1 MRLVLLLMFVFW
13 ACLGLDAQ
21 VVFKTEYFGSSS
33 YRMTK
38 GSDYDEK
45 VGDSK
50 GSAIVYQGSALIP
63 LSLKMSEDNRPTLW
77 AVSVGRAYV
86 NLNNKNFEDPLV
98 IDEMLNMSLGINYIR
113 PIGRKWSMMA
123 ALGGGLYLPTTKFS
137 EIRFRHLLGNGGAVF
152 VYHFGPN
159 FQLGGGVAMNN
170 SFGFPMVFPAIYL
183 NWVTGGRL
191 MLKIAMLNGI
201 ELTTGYSV
209 NKHLS
214 LNLGVEMNGQ
224 MALFKQDGKEKMFSH
239 QYITVAFRPEI
250 KINKHLTIPLAAG
263 VSAVRPAEISN
274 RSLKSLFKDNGYYFQ
289 VAPYFSAGLSIGF

>member
-1 MRLVLLLMFVFW
+1 MRSSLLLVFMLVLS
-13 ACLGLDAQ
+13 LGLNAQ
-21 VVFKTEYFGSSS
+21 INFKTEYFGSSH

-38 GSDYDEK
+38 GDNYDEK

-50 GSAIVYQGSALIP
+50 GSAMVYQASALIP
-63 LSLKMSEDNRPTLW
+63 LSLKMSEDNWPTLW
-77 AVSVGRAYV
+77 AVSLGGAYV
-86 NLNNKNFEDPLV
+86 NLNNKNFNDPLV
-98 IDEMLNMSLGINYIR
+98 IDQILNMSLGINYIR
-113 PIGRKWSMMA
+113 PIGKKWSMMA
-123 ALGGGLYLPTTKFS
+123 ALGGGLYLPTSKFS

-152 VYHFGPN
+152 IYHFGPN

-183 NWVTGGRL
+183 NWTTVGRL
-191 MLKIAMLNGI
+191 ALKIAMLNGI
-201 ELTTGYSV
+201 ELSVGYSV

-250 KINKHLTIPLAAG
+250 KINKYLSIPLATG
-263 VSAVRPAEISN
+263 ISAVRPAEISN

-289 VAPYFSAGLSIGF
+289 VAPYFSAGLKIGF